1 MGCYVQCHC
10 PGWSSALCS
19 FALDSIV
26 DVKTR
31 RQPCAPIVLYR
42 ATGLP
47 KGRVVF
53 KRLAG
58 HHFCNRHFCLEGTF
72 PVAVDTK
79 RNLVRMKFF
88 IPFVF
93 LLGELSRPVNELS
106 GHCERLRGQSYS
118 IIASFRYKKKK
129 RDQAIRPCTIF
140 CCGIQPARQHG
151 EMYIQPFP
159 AECAGFFQAHSF
171 RPSRSQ
177 SRCYMSCCMRA
188 HIRAGKEC
196 KLKFIDASSYTSLV

>member
-129 RDQAIRPCTIF
+129 KRSGNSPLHHFLLWYSTRKTAWRNVYPAVSSGVRWLFSSAFISSKSLS
-140 CCGIQPARQHG
+140 IQVLYELLHACPYPRRKG
-151 EMYIQPFP
+151 
-159 AECAGFFQAHSF
+159 
-171 RPSRSQ
+171 
-177 SRCYMSCCMRA
+177 
-188 HIRAGKEC
+188 
-196 KLKFIDASSYTSLV
+196 V

>member
-118 IIASFRYKKKK
+118 IIASFRYKKKEIRQFAPAPFSVVVFNPQDSVAKCISSRFQRSALAFFK
-129 RDQAIRPCTIF
+129 RIHFVQVALNPGAI
-140 CCGIQPARQHG
+140 
-151 EMYIQPFP
+151 
-159 AECAGFFQAHSF
+159 
-171 RPSRSQ
+171 
-177 SRCYMSCCMRA
+177 
-188 HIRAGKEC
+188 
-196 KLKFIDASSYTSLV
+196 